1 MAKERIITALDIGT
15 TKICCIIAKMD
26 DNDKLKIVGVGE
38 NKSDGLAKGMI
49 KNIRA
54 ASESTDLAI
63 KKAEEK
69 ANVYAENIYV
79 GVAGELIRS
88 FVSSGM
94 ANIVSESK
102 YTNEVNEYEVTD
114 YEIEKVKEDAIKNT
128 TIAQNRKIIH
138 IEPQFYKVDKV
149 EEVVDPI
156 GMTGNRLEAQVHI
169 VTADLGNLN
178 SIYKSL
184 QRIGM
189 DVRDVVL
196 QPIASALAVLND
208 DEKELGAIL
217 VDIGGGTT
225 DISIYYKNSIR
236 FSSIIPFGGENIT
249 KDLSVGLRTPL
260 QEAEKI
266 KLDYGYAIPEYADE
280 NLEIEI
286 PGIGGHPSTKR
297 HQRFIAEIINPRIS
311 EIINLVKKEVDKSK
325 YLKLTTAGI
334 SVSGGAANLRST
346 NQLIEK
352 IFDGIPTKTGYP
364 SFDNIYGDTEMLS
377 NPKYATAVGLLKW
390 GKKYFD
396 KNPLATKGKQTY
408 MQRLTQRIKN
418 WFENTSFT

>member
-1 MAKERIITALDIGT
+1 MAKEKVITALDIGT
-15 TKICCIIAKMD
+15 TKICCIIAKLSD
-26 DNDKLKIVGVGE
+26 DGKIKIVGMGE

-54 ASESTDLAI
+54 ASESTDQAI
-63 KKAEEK
+63 KKAEDK
-69 ANVYAENIYV
+69 ANIYAENIYV

-88 FVSSGM
+88 FVSKGM

-102 YTNEVNEYEVTD
+102 YTNEVSEYEVTD
-114 YEIEKVKEDAIKNT
+114 YEIGKVKEDAIKNT

-149 EEVVDPI
+149 EEVIDPI
-156 GMTGNRLEAQVHI
+156 GMTGSRLEAQVHI
-169 VTADLGNLN
+169 VTADIGNLN

-189 DVRDVVL
+189 DVKDVVL
-196 QPIASALAVLND
+196 QPIASALAVLNN

-266 KLDYGYAIPEYADE
+266 KLEYGYAIPEYADKDK
-280 NLEIEI
+280 EIEI

-297 HQRFIAEIINPRIS
+297 NQRFIAEIINPRIS
-311 EIINLVKKEVDKSK
+311 EIISLVKKEVDKSK

-352 IFDGIPTKTGYP
+352 IFDGVPTKTGYP

-396 KNPLATKGKQTY
+396 KNPLAPKGKQTY
-408 MQRLTQRIKN
+408 IQRLTQRIKQ